1 MNKMQIIRMVSFL
14 ALVAVLVGSLTSV
27 ALMQPDYAQTDDRF
41 DDFKKFEE
49 NTVDVVFTGTSGIDR
64 YYIPAKGFEDYGI
77 TAYPLTSD
85 AQPAWMVT
93 NVLYEAEKRQNPQL
107 VVIDMR
113 PFTTQY
119 NKKIGSIETGVRYLT
134 DGLCLSPKNKVD
146 AIEKSIDKLQTL
158 SPDTD
163 FDRKT
168 FYLSLIKHHGAWE
181 SVNEFID
188 EYAYAELGFYMS
200 PTRTI
205 VTTEDFEDKTAET
218 EKRGALHPVA
228 EESLYELL
236 DYLDTKDYDVLFI
249 NTPQGRSEEEMSTNN
264 TLADILKERGY
275 KYLICEIGDDYDKEK
290 EFYNSGHVNYYG
302 ALKFTDYF
310 CEYLLDNYDLKDR
323 RDDANCEYWNGHMD
337 SIEDTIAQWEKEAKA
352 DKEEK

>member
-1 MNKMQIIRMVSFL
+1 MNKKQALSMVLFL
-14 ALVAVLVGSLTSV
+14 VMVVALVCSLTAV

-41 DDFKKFEE
+41 DDFKKFEK
-49 NTVDVVFTGTSGIDR
+49 NTVDVIFTGTSGIDR

-85 AQPAWMVT
+85 AQPAWLVKNM
-93 NVLYEAEKRQNPQL
+93 LFEAEKRQDPKL

-134 DGLCLSPKNKVD
+134 DGTCLSPKNKVD
-146 AIEKSIDKLQTL
+146 AIEKSLKKLKTL

-168 FYLSLIKHHGAWE
+168 FYLPLIKHHGAWE

-205 VTTEDFEDKTAET
+205 VTTKGFEDKTAET
-218 EKRGALHPVA
+218 KTRGELHPVA
-228 EESLYELL
+228 KESLLELL
-236 DYLDTKDYDVLFI
+236 DYLDTKDYEVLFI
-249 NTPQGRSEEEMSTNN
+249 NTPQGRGEEEMSSNN
-264 TLADILKERGY
+264 TVGDILTERGY
-275 KYLICEIGDDYDKEK
+275 KYLICEMGDDYDREK
-290 EFYNSGHVNYYG
+290 DFYNEGHVNYYG

-310 CEYLLDNYDLKDR
+310 SEYLLENYDLTDR
-323 RDDANCEYWNGHMD
+323 RNDENCEYWNGHMD
-337 SIEDTIAQWEKEAKA
+337 EIIDTVALWEEQAQ
-352 DKEEK
+352 EEK